1 MPKVV
6 RERVIDV
13 GEQRELERLLGLRLD
28 HTIRC
33 SRQWISSRRSVR
45 MSFDRRPYQAAS
57 SSMAKSRYRVV

>member
-28 HTIRC
+28 QHDPLL
-33 SRQWISSRRSVR
+33 SPVDVLQAK
-45 MSFDRRPYQAAS
+45 RPD
-57 SSMAKSRYRVV
+57 VL